1 MKKIYLKPEIR
12 VVPLRHQMQLL
23 VGSGGGK
30 RAIKAVNSNLSG
42 ADAILL
48 ATEEEEEQEDIV
60 AR

>member
-1 MKKIYLKPEIR
+1 MKKIYLKPEMR

-23 VGSGGGK
+23 VGSGK

>member
-23 VGSGGGK
+23 VDSG
-30 RAIKAVNSNLSG
+30 RTIKVVNSNLSG
-42 ADAILL
+42 TDAIFL

>member
-23 VGSGGGK
+23 VGSGS
-30 RAIKAVNSNLSG
+30 RAIKAVNSDLSG

-48 ATEEEEEQEDIV
+48 ADEDEEEQEDIV